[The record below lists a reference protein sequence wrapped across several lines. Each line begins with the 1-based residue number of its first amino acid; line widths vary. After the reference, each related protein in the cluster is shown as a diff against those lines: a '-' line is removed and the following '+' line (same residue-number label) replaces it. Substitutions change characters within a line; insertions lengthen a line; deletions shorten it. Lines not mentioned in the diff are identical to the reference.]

1 MQKFSSFVV
10 GSYTWMVTVF
20 FGAILLD
27 ILYFRSMQALP
38 GIADSSEV
46 FSEVSDTLLLLG
58 FVVIFFAF
66 AAIASSWKFRNARSL
81 FIASLLMIILQFIT
95 PFFVSWI
102 IQDTQDLSIGPW
114 LRITLGGLASMLA
127 FMGASATIQQK

>member
-1 MQKFSSFVV
+1 MQKFSSIVV
-10 GSYTWMVTVF
+10 GSYTWIVTVF

-38 GIADSSEV
+38 GIAESSVV

-58 FVVIFFAF
+58 FVVIFVALI
-66 AAIASSWKFRNARSL
+66 AIASSWKFRNARSL
-81 FIASLLMIILQFIT
+81 FIASLLMIILEFIT
-95 PFFVSWI
+95 PIFISWI
-102 IQDTQDLSIGPW
+102 NQDTQDLSIGPW

-127 FMGASATIQQK
+127 FMGSSATIQQK